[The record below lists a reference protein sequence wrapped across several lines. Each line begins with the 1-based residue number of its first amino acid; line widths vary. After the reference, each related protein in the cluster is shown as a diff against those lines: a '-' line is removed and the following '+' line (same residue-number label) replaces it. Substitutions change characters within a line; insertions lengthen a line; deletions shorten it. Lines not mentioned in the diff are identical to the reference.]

1 MSQSIYKIKLE
12 TTCYMLSQNIPD
24 IIDNSLAKLLNLSK
38 WYCCLI
44 DSNASMAPQKLLS
57 IKISIA
63 LFMGMKLKKNL
74 LWNYWANLNQTLL
87 KWSRTIKEIS
97 IFSNSSHL
105 EWRAGLSDTILKGNH
120 PGTIPAKFGL
130 IWFSGFRD
138 NGHKTGVVDPRI
150 KIWREFKNI
159 IILHWNDTFTWI
171 LVQLS

>member
-63 LFMGMKLKKNL
+63 LFM
-74 LWNYWANLNQTLL
+74 
-87 KWSRTIKEIS
+87 
-97 IFSNSSHL
+97 
-105 EWRAGLSDTILKGNH
+105 
-120 PGTIPAKFGL
+120 
-130 IWFSGFRD
+130 
-138 NGHKTGVVDPRI
+138 
-150 KIWREFKNI
+150 
-159 IILHWNDTFTWI
+159 
-171 LVQLS
+171 